1 MKRPFVLLLLLA
13 ACAHAPPREPC
24 NDTATCRDRML
35 EREQAFAHA
44 VANEPRYF
52 RMQVEPVSENVVVE
66 RARQIVYVLDP
77 VLVALDLQTGKER
90 WRAKDV
96 SGDTIWRAGRFLAIT
111 SQHHTLPPKVT
122 FLDPGVVDRPVEC
135 TVTIPSPETAER
147 AALHVFDRAGQP
159 YLYWRSMWSY
169 SGGVRPGPA
178 ELERQRSS
186 TACGVVKVD
195 AQSCAQ
201 TAQPLE
207 DFVWNPTGTPAQS
220 THELCSNL
228 SPMGDL
234 PAAAA
239 SAPKQVPN
247 ALSVTRQREH
257 VDQCHDLVRL
267 TLVSRDDAGAVVWS
281 RPLESR
287 QLSLCKP
294 P

>member
-1 MKRPFVLLLLLA
+1 MKTPLALLLLLA
-13 ACAHAPPREPC
+13 ACAHQPPKEPC
-24 NDTATCRDRML
+24 NDTTTCRDRML

-52 RMQVEPVSENVVVE
+52 RLQVEPVSENVVVE
-66 RARQIVYVLDP
+66 RARQIIYVLDP

-96 SGDTIWRAGRFLAIT
+96 SGDAIWRAGRFLAIT
-111 SQHHTLPPKVT
+111 SQQHTLPPKVT

-135 TVTIPSPETAER
+135 TVTIPLPQTADR

-159 YLYWRSMWSY
+159 YLYWRSGWSY
-169 SGGVRPGPA
+169 SGGTRPGPA
-178 ELERQRSS
+178 ELERQRDS
-186 TACGVVKVD
+186 TACGVVKID

-201 TAQPLE
+201 AEQPLA
-207 DFVWNPTGTPAQS
+207 DFVWNPTGSRVQS
-220 THELCSNL
+220 TQELCANL

-239 SAPKQVPN
+239 SAAKYAPN
-247 ALSVTRQREH
+247 TLSVTSQREH
-257 VDQCHDLVRL
+257 VDRCNDLERL
-267 TLVSRDDAGAVVWS
+267 TLVSRDEAGAVVWS

-287 QLSLCKP
+287 QLPLCKP